1 MNSQKK
7 TWKRSLAGLAVLTL
21 ASLAAVLPAESADRA
36 GTWETRLDITYQN
49 SSDWDFSGGTTAE
62 VDSDTSLLVGMSYH
76 MTDQLE
82 LGGNVT
88 FGQTDYDAEIATDVN
103 GDVVTDGVISVS
115 GEYESTALLFDATWN
130 FMPGDFSPFVSA
142 SAGWSWVDTNIATE
156 PPQTGCWWDPWWGY
170 VCTTFQDTK
179 SLDGFTYGFDVGA
192 RYDISDTFAIHG
204 SYRMM
209 WVDLDNA
216 SGTPDVDGFRLGIGW
231 KF

>member
-1 MNSQKK
+1 MNAQVSR
-7 TWKRSLAGLAVLTL
+7 WRRIACVAVLATVPVASAL
-21 ASLAAVLPAESADRA
+21 AADRA

-49 SSDWDFSGGTTAE
+49 SSDWDFAGGTTAE
-62 VDSDTSLLVGMSYH
+62 IDSDTSLLLGMSYH

-88 FGQTDYDAEIATDVN
+88 FGQTDYDADIATDLD
-103 GDVVTDGVISVS
+103 GDQVTDGAISVS

-142 SAGWSWVDTNIATE
+142 SAGWSWIDTNIATE

-216 SGTPDVDGFRLGIGW
+216 SGTPDLDGFRLGVGW

>member
-1 MNSQKK
+1 MN
-7 TWKRSLAGLAVLTL
+7 AGISKWTGRIACIAV
-21 ASLAAVLPAESADRA
+21 LAAVPVGSALSADRA

-49 SSDWDFSGGTTAE
+49 SSDWDFNGGTTAE
-62 VDSDTSLLVGMSYH
+62 VDSDTSLLFGMSYH

-82 LGGNVT
+82 LGGSVT
-88 FGQTDYDAEIATDVN
+88 FGQTDYDANIVGDEI
-103 GDVVTDGVISVS
+103 GEIFSVS

-130 FMPGDFSPFVSA
+130 FMPGDFTPFVSA
-142 SAGWSWVDTNIATE
+142 SAGWSWIDTNIATE

-216 SGTPDVDGFRLGIGW
+216 SGTPDLDGFRLGVGW

>member
-1 MNSQKK
+1 MGVAIMDAPRTGWIWRGLGCSAL
-7 TWKRSLAGLAVLTL
+7 LALAPS
-21 ASLAAVLPAESADRA
+21 AFAQSADRA
-36 GTWETRLDITYQN
+36 GTWETRLDIVYQN
-49 SSDWDFSGGTTAE
+49 SSDWDFDGGTTADI
-62 VDSDTSLLVGMSYH
+62 DSDTSFLFGVSYH
-76 MTDQLE
+76 LNDNLE

-88 FGQTDYDAEIATDVN
+88 FGQTDYEADIV
-103 GDVVTDGVISVS
+103 GDTVPDFSVR
-115 GEYESTALLFDATWN
+115 GEYESTSLLFDATWN
-130 FMPGDFSPFVSA
+130 FLPGAFTPFVSA

-192 RYDISDTFAIHG
+192 RYDFSDTIAAHA

-216 SGTPDVDGFRLGIGW
+216 DGAPDIDGFRLGIGW